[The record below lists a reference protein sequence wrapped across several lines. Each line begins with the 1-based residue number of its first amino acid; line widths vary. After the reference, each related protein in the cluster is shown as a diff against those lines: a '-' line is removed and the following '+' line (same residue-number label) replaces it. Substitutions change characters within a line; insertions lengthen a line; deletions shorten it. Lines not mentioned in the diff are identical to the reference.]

1 MTALILAAAGTMAV
15 AGSLQVIYERVFG
28 QQHCGWRDVL
38 RFLTWVG
45 VLFGVLVTESIL
57 SRPVHAA
64 GGAAAQGLVT
74 YAGTAAFSWWTM
86 HFLPAGRVPWRRLI
100 HAAILTALLW
110 IGLEVLS
117 SVYFSAAVVSDS
129 RLYGTIGVVSA
140 C

>member
-1 MTALILAAAGTMAV
+1 MARR
-15 AGSLQVIYERVFG
+15 S
-28 QQHCGWRDVL
+28 

-45 VLFGVLVTESIL
+45 VLFGALVTESIL
-57 SRPVHAA
+57 SGPVHAA
-64 GGAAAQGLVT
+64 GGAVAQGLVT
-74 YAGTAAFSWWTM
+74 YAGTAAVFWWTM
-86 HFLPAGRVPWRRLI
+86 HFLLAGRVPWRRLI